1 MNIISPS
8 ADFDERLARLVKTFV
23 VGVTLTSGDML
34 DMTVMSIERNEGGF
48 VTLDGPTFDEENPD
62 VPGPHRSIALV
73 DIDTL
78 EVY

>member
-1 MNIISPS
+1 MKIVSPS
-8 ADFDERLARLVKTFV
+8 VDFDDRLAQLVKTYV

-34 DMTVMSIERNEGGF
+34 DMTVTSIERNEGGF
-48 VTLDGPTFDEENPD
+48 VTLDGPTFDEENPE
-62 VPGPHRSIALV
+62 VPGPHQSIALV